1 MYTNIDRAENFETLL
16 MSEFDSQPKVS
27 ARLGEDDFD
36 AGYRVVSTLLSDL
49 ALDSTV
55 LDFDELM

>member
-1 MYTNIDRAENFETLL
+1 MYTNFDHAENFEALL
-16 MSEFDSQPKVS
+16 MSEFDSQPKV
-27 ARLGEDDFD
+27 ATRLGEDEFD